1 MNLEFNVDIF
11 LKILFAVFLLLL
23 GVWLLFSA
31 FKVLLYALPIALG
44 IFFAYKLVCW
54 ATDHNKLLPKEQD
67 NCHKGS

>member
-23 GVWLLFSA
+23 VVWLLFSA

-44 IFFAYKLVCW
+44 IFFCL
-54 ATDHNKLLPKEQD
+54 
-67 NCHKGS
+67 